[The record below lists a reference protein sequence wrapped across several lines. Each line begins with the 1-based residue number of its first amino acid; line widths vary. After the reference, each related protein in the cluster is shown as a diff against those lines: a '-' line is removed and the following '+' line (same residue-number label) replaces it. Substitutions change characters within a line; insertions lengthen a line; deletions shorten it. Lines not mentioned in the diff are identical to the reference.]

1 MNARRLLWIGAVA
14 LCAVIGAFWLSSP
27 SAALPR
33 AVQVGDAVLPGL
45 AGRLNAITEVRIAR
59 GDGTTT
65 TLRRGESGWR
75 VLERDFPADES
86 QIRRLLLDAAAL
98 EIVEEKTSDPNRY
111 ALLQV
116 EDPGSANARGTL
128 LSLLEDGKA
137 DNATSLILGKTDGS
151 RNLFVR
157 PLGAATTLL
166 ASPQLLADAEPR
178 RWLST
183 ALLDIK
189 AERVRRVSITARD
202 QPTYIADRGPD
213 DASPLALTAVPA
225 GREVADPATVEAVA
239 GALADL
245 RIEDVLPREA
255 PGDRSLPS
263 GAEARFRNAR
273 RFDAGSARTRTG
285 HAPPAGRSRPPAA
298 PGLARDEAAQIPR
311 RRRGARLRDRGVPR
325 GHAVPPAGRLRTP

>member
-14 LCAVIGAFWLSSP
+14 LCAVIGAFWLSSQR
-27 SAALPR
+27 SLPR
-33 AVQVGDAVLPGL
+33 AVQAGEAVLPGL
-45 AGRLNAITEVRIAR
+45 ASRLNAITELRVAR

-65 TLRRGESGWR
+65 TLRRGEAGWR
-75 VLERDFPADES
+75 VLERDFPADEA

-98 EIVEEKTSDPNRY
+98 EIVEEKTSDPKRY
-111 ALLQV
+111 AQLQV
-116 EDPGSANARGTL
+116 EDLSGADARGTL

-157 PLGAATTLL
+157 PAGAATTLL
-166 ASPQLLADAEPR
+166 ASPQLLADADPR
-178 RWLST
+178 RWLAT

-189 AERVRRVSITARD
+189 AERVRRVSITARN

-213 DASPLALTAVPA
+213 DAAPLALTAVPA
-225 GREVADPATVEAVA
+225 GSEVADPATVEALA

-245 RIEDVLPREA
+245 RIADVLPRDA

-263 GAEARFRNAR
+263 GAEARFETRDGLTLDLRERELGTR
-273 RFDAGSARTRTG
+273 RLLTVEAAGSTQASRAEAEQINATTTG
-285 HAPPAGRSRPPAA
+285 REFEIAAFRADTLFRP
-298 PGLARDEAAQIPR
+298 LDE
-311 RRRGARLRDRGVPR
+311 L
-325 GHAVPPAGRLRTP
+325 LRTP